1 MVTVFVFGVGFGT
14 GFGAATTLGA
24 GEHTNLT
31 QRSAASAE
39 RGMLAIWEGLG
50 QLTRATTGFGVTT
63 AVGLAAGLGARL
75 GAGFGAGFGFGF
87 GGTETVTVLVIVWVV
102 VDPAEEL
109 DDPTQTVTDPDPILD
124 P

>member
-1 MVTVFVFGVGFGT
+1 
-14 GFGAATTLGA
+14 
-24 GEHTNLT
+24 
-31 QRSAASAE
+31 
-39 RGMLAIWEGLG
+39 MLAIWEGLG